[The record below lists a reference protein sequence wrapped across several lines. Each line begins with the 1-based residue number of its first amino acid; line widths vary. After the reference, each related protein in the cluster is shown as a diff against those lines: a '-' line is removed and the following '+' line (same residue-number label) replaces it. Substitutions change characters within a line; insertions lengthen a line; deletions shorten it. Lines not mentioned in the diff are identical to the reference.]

1 MADLDRGNVQVEDAV
16 ARKDHFAVD
25 SIEIVGCILDLV
37 LRTAGLR
44 DAVVVVVAAA
54 AAAVSC
60 TGTLLLVLPV
70 KIAVGASIGLHHR
83 RANRAA
89 NLDFHIDHVHS
100 HYTIHLLLLLKAF
113 VLKAIPTCARG
124 TDLSSLSLEPE
135 PKVAVSTVLF
145 SSWYA
150 MRSLINK
157 ASK

>member
-1 MADLDRGNVQVEDAV
+1 MADLDRGNVQVEGAV

-44 DAVVVVVAAA
+44 DAVVVAAVV
-54 AAAVSC
+54 VSC

-100 HYTIHLLLLLKAF
+100 HYTIHLL
-113 VLKAIPTCARG
+113 
-124 TDLSSLSLEPE
+124 
-135 PKVAVSTVLF
+135 
-145 SSWYA
+145 
-150 MRSLINK
+150 
-157 ASK
+157 